1 MLSNNSLFPGE
12 KAMGIKPVFKLVA
25 FLLLIII
32 TIVIGFSLLTRVTVN
47 GIGLTPDSVVY
58 ISAAKSL
65 LEGRG
70 LFVGSEPMTH
80 FPPVYSLLISFSGL
94 FTDNLVSSTR
104 ILHTFFYCGNAILFG
119 FCIFISTRRNFL
131 AMVAGIL
138 LFFTLPAVLKVH
150 ADAVS
155 ESPFIFFSLLTFLLL
170 YRYLVTDRKIYLWF
184 SALIMGLAIAT
195 RYVGIALL
203 PPLVIGIFL
212 FNKSSI
218 KTKLLTSLWSVA
230 VAIVPITAWVI
241 RNLILTSSAVNRTI
255 TFHPIDIKRIKSM
268 IDTLHNFIF
277 PSLEN
282 RWFNAIELVLVTMI
296 FLYLAIVVI
305 RKRSEYSIDNNQV
318 WFFASMGSAF
328 FISFIL
334 VLISS
339 ISFID
344 ASTSMNERILLPA
357 FLPLLISAFALVDL
371 FAQLTKSRLVIPIFL
386 VCMVFITRMKIPE
399 TIQTAKRMQ
408 NNGMGFNAV
417 RWNESLTIN
426 EIKKLTS
433 ETKIYSNG
441 FDAINIKTG
450 RRSFSFP
457 RKFNP
462 VSTLMNKD
470 YPVEMDAMCR
480 EVNNGTALIIYLDE
494 VDWREY
500 LPDEAE
506 VIQACVPALIM
517 DTSDGAIYA
526 ARK

>member
-12 KAMGIKPVFKLVA
+12 KAMGIKPVFKVVA

-65 LEGRG
+65 LEGQG
-70 LFVGSEPMTH
+70 LFVGGEPMTH
-80 FPPVYSLLISFSGL
+80 FPPVYSLLIAFGGL

-104 ILHTFFYCGNAILFG
+104 ILHIFFYCANAILFG
-119 FCIFISTRRNFL
+119 FCIFISARRNFL
-131 AMVAGIL
+131 AMVAGLL

-170 YRYLVTDRKIYLWF
+170 YRYIFTDRKIFLLF

-203 PPLVIGIFL
+203 PPLIVGIFL
-212 FNKSSI
+212 FNKSSL

-282 RWFNAIELVLVTMI
+282 RWFNAIELVLVTMV

-305 RKRSEYSIDNNQV
+305 RKRSEYIKEDNQG
-318 WFFASMGSAF
+318 WFFASMGSTF

-334 VLISS
+334 VLIFS

-357 FLPLLISAFALVDL
+357 FLPLLISTFALVDQ
-371 FAQLTKSRLVIPIFL
+371 FAQLTKNRLVMPVFL
-386 VCMVFITRMKIPE
+386 TCIVLITRMNLPE
-399 TIQTAKRMQ
+399 TIQTARRLH
-408 NNGMGFNAV
+408 NNGMGFNSV
-417 RWNESLTIN
+417 RWNESPTIS
-426 EIKKLTS
+426 EVSKLPPGL
-433 ETKIYSNG
+433 KIYSNG

-450 RRSFSFP
+450 RESFSFP

-470 YPVEMDAMCR
+470 YALEMDAMCR
-480 EVNNGTALIIYLDE
+480 QVNNGTALIIYLDE
-494 VDWREY
+494 VNWRDY
-500 LPDEAE
+500 LPDEDE
-506 VIQACVPALIM
+506 VVKACAPLIIA
-517 DTSDGAIYA
+517 DTNDGAIYGISE
-526 ARK
+526 